1 MEYRIDTKADKY
13 FCEKRNFK
21 RFGESFA
28 VAFVEANSTCL

>member
-13 FCEKRNFK
+13 FCEKSFK

-28 VAFVEANSTCL
+28 AAFVEANSTCL